1 VTIIDDVEAKG
12 GLSLEGTLKDG
23 LMRTGMMALALGL
36 LTLRFL
42 PALPPVWLW
51 LAMPV
56 AGLMLLPFRTYP
68 VAFYLFGLS
77 WACANAQW
85 ALDDR
90 LPPVL
95 DGETRWV
102 EGRVTGLPR
111 HDDGVVRF
119 ELTDIQSR
127 RTRLPRQMRLAWYGG
142 PPVNSGERWR
152 LAVKLKR
159 PVGLLNPQAFD
170 YQAWLLAQRIGA
182 TGTVKQGE
190 RLAPAQWAWRDGI
203 RQRLLAVDAQGRS
216 GALTALVLG
225 DGAGLSREDWQVLQ
239 DTGTVHLL
247 VISGQH
253 IGLLAGVVYLLIA
266 GLARFGLWPNRL
278 PWLPWACGLAFA
290 AALGYGML
298 AGFGVP
304 VRRACLMI
312 GLVLLWRLRFRHLGA
327 WWPLLL
333 ALNGILLLEPLASL
347 QPGFWLSFAA
357 VAVLILTFGGRL
369 GPWRWWQTWTR
380 AQWLI
385 AIGLCPLLLALG
397 LPISLSGPL
406 ANLFAVPWISLVV
419 LPPALLGTLLLPVPY
434 VGEKLLWLAG
444 GLIDWWFRGLG
455 LIAGQVPAWVPTA
468 VPLWAWLIGAFGAV
482 LLLLPR
488 GVPMRPLGWPMLLML
503 VFAPRPMLPEGMAEV
518 WQLDVGQGLAILVRT
533 RHHAML
539 YDAGPRFGELDQ
551 GERVVLPALRNL
563 GVKDLDLMLISHAHA
578 DHAGGARAVT
588 KGLPVNRVVSGEPSD
603 LPVEL
608 RAERCESGRQWTW
621 DEVDFQLWHWPLA
634 GDSNQNSCVLL
645 IEANGERLL
654 LSGDIDAAAERAL
667 LDSPLALPTDWLQAP
682 HHGSRSSSS
691 NALLE
696 VLQPKGVLISRGQ
709 GNSFGH
715 PHPTVIARYQKR
727 GMAIYDSV
735 EQGAIRLQ
743 LGRFEPPWS
752 MRQERRFWRD
762 PPPLHQ

>member
-1 VTIIDDVEAKG
+1 
-12 GLSLEGTLKDG
+12 
-23 LMRTGMMALALGL
+23 MRTGMMALALGL

-90 LPPVL
+90 LSPAL

-159 PVGLLNPQAFD
+159 PIGLLNPQAFD

-182 TGTVKQGE
+182 TGTIKQGE
-190 RLAPAQWAWRDGI
+190 RLAPARWAWRDAI
-203 RQRLLAVDAQGRS
+203 RQRLLAVDAQGRN

-298 AGFGVP
+298 AGFEVP

-312 GLVLLWRLRFRHLGA
+312 AMVLLWRLRFRHLGA

-333 ALNGILLLEPLASL
+333 ALVGILLLEPLASL

-357 VAVLILTFGGRL
+357 VAVLIFTFGGRL

-444 GLIDWWFRGLG
+444 GLIDGWFRVLG
-455 LIAGQVPAWVPTA
+455 LVSGEVPAWVPAA
-468 VPLWAWLIGAFGAV
+468 VPLWAWVIGAIGAF

-503 VFAPRPMLPEGMAEV
+503 VLSPKPMLQEGMAEV

-533 RHHAML
+533 RHHTLL

-551 GERVVLPALRNL
+551 GERVVLPALRKL
-563 GVKDLDLMLISHAHA
+563 GVKELDLMLISHAHA
-578 DHAGGARAVT
+578 DHAGGAPAVAR
-588 KGLPVNRVVSGEPSD
+588 GLPVKQVVSGEPSD
-603 LPVEL
+603 LPAQL
-608 RAERCESGRQWTW
+608 QAESCESGRQWTW

-667 LDSPLALPTDWLQAP
+667 LASPLAVPTDWLQAP

-691 NALLE
+691 NALLDA
-696 VLQPKGVLISRGQ
+696 LQPKGALISRGQ

-762 PPPLHQ
+762 PPPLNP